1 MRPGRGFTLVEVMV
15 ALAIGLIVLAGLA
28 TVFIAQRQ
36 VYSTASSQGAIQNA
50 DNALSAILSPA
61 IRGAGFTGCGT
72 LATSR
77 SELVFST
84 ATTPWV
90 FSPGDFSAP
99 VFGYDASGTGV
110 SGIGAGSVTYTTLN
124 AANSTSANDWNP
136 ALDASLLSGSGFA
149 EKGSDILILNGEV
162 PGTHPLGVPTVNQ
175 AAAPNSFTVYNP
187 ASSATAQSPI
197 QFTDMNGQP
206 INVQV
211 TAVAISDCAKSSV
224 FIPVMTTTASTG
236 SIIPNPVQVAASG
249 NKGVQVNPIYQS
261 GTQFVPLQQVAYFVG
276 HGDGNQ
282 SALFQATLVNGVWSS
297 QQLVPGI
304 DNMQVLYGVGVG
316 GNSTQYLSADQVQAL
331 QANPPPGVVSLPFN
345 PWTIVNSIRIG
356 FLIEGGQGSAAVG
369 SNPTVW
375 NVLGTQVTVP
385 ADTRLRHV
393 YVMTVNLR
401 NVTL

>member
-1 MRPGRGFTLVEVMV
+1 MRSSRGFTLVEMMV
-15 ALAIGLIVLAGLA
+15 AVAIGLIVLAGLA

-77 SELVFST
+77 SEVVFTT
-84 ATTPWV
+84 AATPWV
-90 FSPGDFSAP
+90 FSPGDFAAP
-99 VFGYDASGTGV
+99 VFGYDAAGTGV
-110 SGIGAGSVTYTTLN
+110 SGGSAGSYTYTALN
-124 AANSTSANDWNP
+124 VANSTASTDWNP
-136 ALDASLLSGSGFA
+136 SLDASFSGLA

-162 PGTHPLGVPTVNQ
+162 PGTHPMGVPVVSQ
-175 AAAPNSFTVYNP
+175 ATAPNTFTVYNP
-187 ASSATAQSPI
+187 ASSASAQSTI
-197 QFTDMNGQP
+197 QFTD
-206 INVQV
+206 INNQSIDVEV
-211 TAVAISDCAKSSV
+211 SAVAISDCAKSSV
-224 FIPVMTTTASTG
+224 FLPVMTTTSSGAARIG
-236 SIIPNPVQVAASG
+236 NPVTVSGSG
-249 NKGVQVNPIYQS
+249 NKSTQVNPVYQA

-276 HGDGNQ
+276 HGDGGQ
-282 SALFQATLVNGVWSS
+282 SALYQATLVNGAWNA
-297 QQLVPGI
+297 QQMVPGV
-304 DNMQVLYGVGVG
+304 DNMQVLYGFGLG
-316 GNSTQYLSADQVQAL
+316 GNTQQYLSADQVQAL
-331 QANPPPGVVSLPFN
+331 QASPPAGVVSLPFN
-345 PWTIVNSIRIG
+345 PWTAINSIRVG

>member
-1 MRPGRGFTLVEVMV
+1 MRPSRGFTLVEMMV
-15 ALAIGLIVLAGLA
+15 AVAIGLIVLAGLA

-72 LATSR
+72 LTTSR
-77 SELVFST
+77 SEVVFTS
-84 ATTPWV
+84 AATPWV

-110 SGIGAGSVTYTTLN
+110 SGSSAGSYTYTALN
-124 AANSTSANDWNP
+124 VANSTASTDWNP
-136 ALDASLLSGSGFA
+136 SLDASFSGLA
-149 EKGSDILILNGEV
+149 EKGSDILVLNGEV
-162 PGTHPLGVPTVNQ
+162 PGTHPMGVPTVNQ
-175 AAAPNSFTVYNP
+175 ASAPNSFTVYNKG
-187 ASSATAQSPI
+187 STATTPI
-197 QFTDMNGQP
+197 QFTD
-206 INVQV
+206 INHQDIDVQV
-211 TAVAISDCAKSSV
+211 SAVAISDCAKSSV
-224 FIPVMTTTASTG
+224 FLPVMTTTASG
-236 SIIPNPVQVAASG
+236 AARIGNPVTVSGSG
-249 NKGVQVNPIYQS
+249 NKSTQVNPIYQA
-261 GTQFVPLQQVAYFVG
+261 GAQFVPLQQVAYFVG
-276 HGDGNQ
+276 RGDGGQ
-282 SALFQATLVNGVWSS
+282 SALYQAVLVNGAWNT
-297 QQLVPGI
+297 QQLVPGV
-304 DNMQVLYGVGVG
+304 DNMQVLYGFGLG
-316 GNSTQYLSADQVQAL
+316 GNTQQYLSANQVQAL
-331 QANPPPGVVSLPFN
+331 QASPPAGVVSLPFN
-345 PWTIVNSIRIG
+345 PWTAINSIRIG

>member
-1 MRPGRGFTLVEVMV
+1 MQRSRGFTLVEVMV

-36 VYSTASSQGAIQNA
+36 VYGTASSQGAIQNA

-77 SELVFST
+77 SEVVFTT
-84 ATTPWV
+84 AATPWV

-99 VFGYDASGTGV
+99 VFGYDAAGTGV
-110 SGIGAGSVTYTTLN
+110 SGGSAGSYTYTALN
-124 AANSTSANDWNP
+124 APNSTSATDWNP
-136 ALDASLLSGSGFA
+136 SLDASFLGPPLA

-162 PGTHPLGVPTVNQ
+162 PGTHPLGVPAVNQ

-211 TAVAISDCAKSSV
+211 SAVTISDCAKSSI
-224 FIPVMTTTASTG
+224 FIPVTTMTG
-236 SIIPNPVQVAASG
+236 GVVSINNPVTVAGTG
-249 NKGVQVNPIYQS
+249 NKSTQVNPVYQG
-261 GTQFVPLQQVAYFVG
+261 GTQFAPLQQVAYFVG

-282 SALFQATLVNGVWSS
+282 SALFQATQVNGAWSS

-304 DNMQVLYGVGVG
+304 DSMQVLYGVGVG
-316 GNSTQYLSADQVQAL
+316 GNSTQYLSANQVQAL
-331 QANPPPGVVSLPFN
+331 QSNPLPGVVSLPFN

>member
-1 MRPGRGFTLVEVMV
+1 MRPSRGFTLVEMMV
-15 ALAIGLIVLAGLA
+15 AVAIGLIVLAGLA

-72 LATSR
+72 LTTSR
-77 SELVFST
+77 SEVVFTS
-84 ATTPWV
+84 AATPWV

-110 SGIGAGSVTYTTLN
+110 SGSSAGSYTYTALN
-124 AANSTSANDWNP
+124 VANSTASTDWNP
-136 ALDASLLSGSGFA
+136 SLDASFSGLA
-149 EKGSDILILNGEV
+149 EKGSDILVLNGEV
-162 PGTHPLGVPTVNQ
+162 PGTHPMGVPTVNQ
-175 AAAPNSFTVYNP
+175 ASAPNSFTVYNKG
-187 ASSATAQSPI
+187 STATKTI
-197 QFTDMNGQP
+197 QFTD
-206 INVQV
+206 INHQDIDVQV
-211 TAVAISDCAKSSV
+211 SAVAISDCAKSSV
-224 FIPVMTTTASTG
+224 FLPVMTTTASG
-236 SIIPNPVQVAASG
+236 AARIGNPVTVSGSG
-249 NKGVQVNPIYQS
+249 NKSTQVNPIYQA
-261 GTQFVPLQQVAYFVG
+261 GAQFVPLQQVAYFVG
-276 HGDGNQ
+276 RGDGGQ
-282 SALFQATLVNGVWSS
+282 SALYQATQVNGAWNT
-297 QQLVPGI
+297 QQLVPGV
-304 DNMQVLYGVGVG
+304 DNMQVLYGFGLG
-316 GNSTQYLSADQVQAL
+316 GNTQQYLSANQVQAL
-331 QANPPPGVVSLPFN
+331 QASPPAGVVSLPFN
-345 PWTIVNSIRIG
+345 PWTAINSIRIG

>member
-1 MRPGRGFTLVEVMV
+1 MRSSRGFTLVEMMV
-15 ALAIGLIVLAGLA
+15 AVAIGLIVLAGLA

-50 DNALSAILSPA
+50 NNALSAILSPA
-61 IRGAGFTGCGT
+61 IRDAGFTGCGT

-77 SELVFST
+77 SEVVYTT
-84 ATTPWV
+84 AATPWA

-110 SGIGAGSVTYTTLN
+110 SGSSAGSYAYTALN
-124 AANSTSANDWNP
+124 VANSTASTDWNP
-136 ALDASLLSGSGFA
+136 SLDASFSGLA

-162 PGTHPLGVPTVNQ
+162 PGTHPMGVPVVTQ
-175 AAAPNSFTVYNP
+175 ATAPNTFTVYNKG
-187 ASSATAQSPI
+187 STATTPI
-197 QFTDMNGQP
+197 QFTD
-206 INVQV
+206 INHQNIDVQV
-211 TAVAISDCAKSSV
+211 SAVAISDCAKSSV
-224 FIPVMTTTASTG
+224 FIPVMTTTASG
-236 SIIPNPVQVAASG
+236 AARIANPVTVSGSG
-249 NKGVQVNPIYQS
+249 NKSTQVNPVYQA
-261 GTQFVPLQQVAYFVG
+261 GTQFAPLQQVAYFVG
-276 HGDGNQ
+276 RGDGGQ
-282 SALFQATLVNGVWSS
+282 SALYQAVLVNGAWST

-304 DNMQVLYGVGVG
+304 DNMQVLYGFGLG
-316 GNSTQYLSADQVQAL
+316 GNTQQYLSANQVQAL
-331 QANPPPGVVSLPFN
+331 QASPPAGVVSLPFN
-345 PWTIVNSIRIG
+345 PWTAINSIRIG